1 MALPPL
7 ELPPIEERV
16 ALLPGGPFA
25 VKSVV
30 ICRAQGVCMTRM
42 RRGTEVVALPL

>member
-25 VKSVV
+25 CGKGGLELLEAETIRNKDRDS
-30 ICRAQGVCMTRM
+30 ANFSP
-42 RRGTEVVALPL
+42 E